1 MRTAQQPSGMSRRS
15 FIQGVGVTFGTLLT
29 SPMSSWA
36 FNPATGP
43 PLRVG
48 VLIPPSGIHPALGDS
63 LTAGL
68 RLGFAQGAGQAGAPP
83 VKLIAEA
90 VDTGLSSAV
99 EKSRKLLEQDQV
111 DVVVAVLSSGMAA
124 RLSSLFEEHRA
135 LLVVSNMGA
144 DVVRQDEQ
152 SPYVYHSTLNYWQA
166 NWAMGNWAAQ
176 HLGHRAFVAASFHES
191 GYDAHYAFR
200 HGFEAAGGNIVEN
213 RITHMHAHSG
223 DLLHVIAAVRQA
235 RPDFVYASYSGRPAI
250 DFVKAYASSGL
261 NEKVPLIGSGFLAE
275 DTYLP
280 ALGDAALGIKT
291 CMPWAPSLDTDQNRA
306 FVAAYRQQSGRCPD
320 IFAVLGYDSARLIAE
335 ALHCAGWDP
344 SRSERLQQTFR
355 SVECDSPRGRLRM
368 HAQTSSTSGPL
379 YLREVVRRDGVL
391 RNEVIAELD
400 RTNEREQFIEPMRL
414 SLNTGWLN
422 PYLCT

>member
-1 MRTAQQPSGMSRRS
+1 
-15 FIQGVGVTFGTLLT
+15 
-29 SPMSSWA
+29 
-36 FNPATGP
+36 
-43 PLRVG
+43 
-48 VLIPPSGIHPALGDS
+48 
-63 LTAGL
+63 
-68 RLGFAQGAGQAGAPP
+68 
-83 VKLIAEA
+83 
-90 VDTGLSSAV
+90 
-99 EKSRKLLEQDQV
+99 
-111 DVVVAVLSSGMAA
+111 
-124 RLSSLFEEHRA
+124 
-135 LLVVSNMGA
+135 
-144 DVVRQDEQ
+144 
-152 SPYVYHSTLNYWQA
+152 
-166 NWAMGNWAAQ
+166 
-176 HLGHRAFVAASFHES
+176 VAASFHES

-306 FVAAYRQQSGRCPD
+306 FVAAYRQQSGRSPD
-320 IFAVLGYDSARLIAE
+320 IFAVLGYDSARLLVEI
-335 ALHCAGWDP
+335 LQRAGWEP
-344 SRSERLQQTFR
+344 NRSERLQQTFR